1 MATTPSTSSSAP
13 LTISN
18 SKPDFDSILL
28 QLQLF
33 VKARGSWN
41 DLLTQSTGQTLLEA
55 AAAVGAFNQQ
65 GVEIA
70 FREAF
75 FTAVRDSSV
84 YAITSML
91 GVRLSRKAPAVVS
104 VKLKR
109 TNSSVD
115 VIPEMSQF
123 TVGGM
128 QFYNRNNIVFNSD
141 TMIVSLYE
149 GQVKT
154 KVFQGDTTPF
164 REVLLGEPNFVVS
177 NIDVKVK
184 VANTTTNQS
193 VPWSKSHDGIWLVG
207 PNETVF
213 QDFTNGSGDVIL
225 RFGNGEHGAIPG
237 LGYSIVVD
245 YAVTSGSAGNNGGT
259 GLPVAYPADSSVTG
273 ITQNAVAGGADE
285 KSAEFYRAVAPYIFR
300 SKNRA
305 VTSTDYRAIALSY
318 PDVASVIVQTQK
330 DIAPNDLRWMNVV
343 RICVLP
349 DSAEQFNEQQWLNF
363 EKYML
368 SRVHAA
374 VHLQLINPTKIKVN
388 ITIRVAVTANARPS
402 DVENLVRVNI
412 QTLFARDSEALGRKI
427 TQSDL
432 IEAANIS
439 GVDYVELVSPK
450 QDLMPLS
457 PLSWFSAENVNIT
470 TFITERRFSKN

>member
-1 MATTPSTSSSAP
+1 MATTVNTQP
-13 LTISN
+13 LTLSN
-18 SKPDFDSILL
+18 SRPDFDSILL

-75 FTAVRDSSV
+75 LTAVRDSSI
-84 YAITSML
+84 YAIAAML
-91 GVRLSRKAPAVVS
+91 GVRLSRKAPAIVS

-109 TNSSVD
+109 NGSDVD

-123 TVGGM
+123 TVGGV
-128 QFYNRNNIVFNSD
+128 QFYNRSNIVFNAD
-141 TMIVSLYE
+141 TMIVTLYE
-149 GQVKT
+149 GQVKR

-164 REVLLGEPNFVVS
+164 REILLSEPHFVVS

-184 VANTTTNQS
+184 VENNTTKETT
-193 VPWSKSHDGIWLVG
+193 PWSKSHDGIWLVG
-207 PNETVF
+207 PNETLF
-213 QDFTNGSGDVIL
+213 QDFTDGSGDVVL

-237 LGYSIVVD
+237 LGYNIIVD
-245 YAVTSGSAGNNGGT
+245 YALTSGSLGNNGGT
-259 GLPVAYPADSSVTG
+259 GLSVAYTGDSSITG
-273 ITQNAVAGGADE
+273 ITQNAVTGGADE

-305 VTSTDYRAIALSY
+305 VTPTDYRAIALSY
-318 PDVASVIVQTQK
+318 PDVASVIVQAQK

-349 DSAEQFNEQQWLNF
+349 TSDEQFNEQQWANF

-388 ITIRVAVTANARPS
+388 ITMRVAVTADARPT
-402 DVENLVRVNI
+402 DVENIVRVNI
-412 QTLFARDSEALGRKI
+412 QQLFARDSESLGRKI

-432 IEAANIS
+432 IEASNIS

-457 PLSWFSAENVNIT
+457 PLSWFSADNVTIT